1 MSDFLEW
8 AFYDDSYKDK
18 NINTIYQCYL
28 IYCNLFEY
36 EHLQKFKFI
45 ELYNRYVDGV

>member
-8 AFYDDSYKDK
+8 AFYDDSYKDN

-36 EHLQKFKFI
+36 EPLQKFKFI